1 MKLFFE
7 QNCSKILVKFYYNF
21 INFLVKPSKT
31 IYEKD
36 NSSEMFEKFEKT
48 E

>member
-1 MKLFFE
+1 MLEMKLFY
-7 QNCSKILVKFYYNF
+7 KFF
-21 INFLVKPSKT
+21 INFIVKPSKT

-36 NSSEMFEKFEKT
+36 NSSEMFEKFEKILTKIEQT